1 MKIFSRAATVASST
15 TAYPWKMRK
24 RGMREWTAALLFLLC
39 AALGAVPARAAENS
53 TEITL
58 EIPEKAEVS
67 VEIRGNGS
75 ITVENGENTE
85 VIRQEGTVFV
95 EKGQDVVFRFHPA
108 EGSRLTSVL
117 YQGKEIKNQIEKQS
131 WTLKNVQESGTIAVI
146 FAVSSGQNEEV
157 ETGDYNRYAC
167 YGLLAAVCAAAT
179 AILWRKKQ
187 GKYW

>member
-1 MKIFSRAATVASST
+1 M
-15 TAYPWKMRK
+15 
-24 RGMREWTAALLFLLC
+24 
-39 AALGAVPARAAENS
+39 PARAAENS

-75 ITVENGENTE
+75 ITAENGENTE

-95 EKGQDVVFRFHPA
+95 EKGQDGFQIPPGRRKPA
-108 EGSRLTSVL
+108 DECPLP
-117 YQGKEIKNQIEKQS
+117 GKRDKKPDRKTELDVKERS
-131 WTLKNVQESGTIAVI
+131 GRSGTIAVI

-179 AILWRKKQ
+179 AILFGEKT
-187 GKYW
+187 GEAYW

>member
-1 MKIFSRAATVASST
+1 
-15 TAYPWKMRK
+15 MRK
-24 RGMREWTAALLFLLC
+24 RGMRVWTAALLFLLC

-75 ITVENGENTE
+75 VTAENGENTE
-85 VIRQEGTVFV
+85 VIRQEGTVFI

-167 YGLLAAVCAAAT
+167 YGLLTAVCAAAAT
-179 AILWRKKQ
+179 ILWRKKQ